1 MVAVSRGS
9 TAVALLL
16 AAVVCAVATVAARS
30 GLHAVEHLTFP
41 VPVALPDVTLVA
53 GEYTFQVNH
62 VDAGNVVNV
71 RHRQSNRLVF
81 QGFTVAVERPR
92 NLTKSVVFGE
102 AVEGQ
107 ATPIGAWY
115 PLGESRG
122 SRFVYPNR

>member
-1 MVAVSRGS
+1 
-9 TAVALLL
+9 VALLS
-16 AAVVCAVATVAARS
+16 VVVVGAVATVAARP

-41 VPVALPDVTLVA
+41 VPVALPAVTLVA

-81 QGFTVAVERPR
+81 QGFTMAVERPR
-92 NLTKSVVFGE
+92 GLTKSVVFAE

-107 ATPIGAWY
+107 ATPIAAWY
-115 PLGESRG
+115 PMGESRG
-122 SRFVYPNR
+122 YQFVYSR